1 MERVSWQQIL
11 PFFRRKLV
19 RDTLSLQLSRSLGA
33 LLGFLSVIVVT
44 RALGPLEFGRWGLVL
59 ATTETWGLLNL
70 SGISQSVQTRMAEAL
85 GGEARREEIADLLAQ
100 YLIAAFAW
108 ALISFVALSLLAPQV
123 TQMLYEDEL
132 IGIWSA
138 WLSLRI
144 LGNSVYQLV
153 LMSIRNHRWMSL
165 VSALHVLNQLLLL
178 GVVVLALN
186 RSASLS
192 SMVVA
197 RVAHAWLMMWIALV
211 IALRFRERKMPLL
224 PRVHELVQRI
234 PRVNLL
240 REWRFGIMISIDKN
254 LGTFFV
260 KIALQWVGAVGGPL
274 AAAPLSFALNL
285 MERLTFLT
293 AGLFENMSA
302 VIPRL
307 VGAKEY
313 LRLWFTLRK
322 VQLALLAGSLL
333 VNGILFF
340 IFPWVIPPIFGEQW
354 RSAIPLLRGLLIYA
368 TIITVS
374 GALGPLYRAQRQVRL
389 AALAKAFALLSVSA
403 FAYTLLNM
411 QDAMHG
417 VIYIVLL
424 YAVSVSLTARFALA
438 ELQRRAFA

>member
-1 MERVSWQQIL
+1 MRRVSRQRIL
-11 PFFRRKLV
+11 SFFRRKFV
-19 RDTLSLQLSRSLGA
+19 RDTISLQLSRTLGA

-44 RALGPLEFGRWGLVL
+44 RALAPYEFGRWGLVL
-59 ATTETWGLLNL
+59 ATVETWGLLNL

-85 GGEARREEIADLLAQ
+85 GGDAKRQEIADLLAQ
-100 YLIAAFAW
+100 YLITAFAW
-108 ALISFVALSLLAPQV
+108 ALISFVALSLLAPLV
-123 TQMLYEDEL
+123 TRMLYEDEV

-165 VSALHVLNQLLLL
+165 VSVLHVLNQLLLL
-178 GVVVLALN
+178 VLVVLALN
-186 RSASLS
+186 ANATLS
-192 SMVVA
+192 SMVYA
-197 RVAHAWLMMWIALV
+197 RVAHTWLMMSIALA
-211 IALRFRERKMPLL
+211 IALRFREQEMPLL
-224 PRVHELVQRI
+224 PRAHELIQRI
-234 PRVNLL
+234 PRVRLFH
-240 REWRFGIMISIDKN
+240 EWRFGIMISIDKN

-274 AAAPLSFALNL
+274 AAAPLSFALNI

-293 AGLFENMSA
+293 TGLFENMSA

-307 VGAKEY
+307 VGAEEY
-313 LRLWFTLRK
+313 RRLWFTLRQ
-322 VQLALLAGSLL
+322 VQMALLAGSLIL
-333 VNGILFF
+333 NGILFL

-354 RSAIPLLRGLLIYA
+354 LPAIPLLHGLLVYA

-389 AALAKAFALLSVSA
+389 AALAKAFALVSVSA
-403 FAYTLLNM
+403 FAFAFLNL
-411 QDAMHG
+411 QQAMHG

-424 YAVSVSLTARFALA
+424 YAVSVALTIRFTLS
-438 ELQRRAFA
+438 ELKRRAFA